1 MRLLICDMAGTIVN
15 EKGLVYKTMLQTLK
29 KIGINKELSWWQGMD
44 KREAII
50 ETINCFY
57 KGDDREKLRY
67 ELCEKFEKN
76 LELAYFSKDSN
87 ISLMDDNI
95 PDYFNKLRQQ
105 DFKVA
110 LNTGYN
116 RKIQKHIIDKL
127 DLHHC
132 IDDYISSQ
140 DVYKGRPNPSMI
152 YELMRRNNIT
162 SSNNVIKAGDT
173 KNDILEGINA
183 KCGLTIGVLSGSG
196 GRNDLLAANHI
207 VNKITD
213 FDLL

>member
-15 EKGLVYKTMLQTLK
+15 EKGIVYKTMLETLR
-29 KIGINKELSWWQGMD
+29 KIGIRKELSWWQGMD

-50 ETINCFY
+50 ETINCFH
-57 KGDDREKLRY
+57 KGNNHEELRY
-67 ELCEKFEKN
+67 ELCENFEKN
-76 LELAYFSKDSN
+76 LESAYFSNDLN
-87 ISLMDDNI
+87 ISLIDDNI
-95 PDYFNKLRQQ
+95 PYYFNKLREQ

-110 LNTGYN
+110 LNTGYS

-127 DLHHC
+127 NLSDC

-140 DVYKGRPNPSMI
+140 DVYRGRPEPHMI
-152 YELMRRNNIT
+152 HELMRRNDIK
-162 SSNNVIKAGDT
+162 SSYDVVKAGDT

-196 GRNDLLAANHI
+196 GRNDLLSANHI
-207 VNKITD
+207 VSKITD